1 MKIPAL
7 LLLQLQPL
15 LFLLLQPL
23 HSLRSC
29 EQPELQKGF
38 GEAGAEA
45 CCCCPLWMNSK
56 KTLLEE
62 ALGGRLR
69 FAQCWLLPSP
79 LQRWCRQQE

>member
-45 CCCCPLWMNSK
+45 CCCCPRGLDPR
-56 KTLLEE
+56 KTLLEAVLE
-62 ALGGRLR
+62 GRLR
-69 FAQCWLLPSP
+69 FERYWLLLSP
-79 LQRWCRQQE
+79 LLWCCW